1 MFESRSATTASS
13 RRPGRVPA
21 TSLAV
26 SLLALILAGCVN
38 AGITN
43 APSGPS
49 APNGSSAGGLSSA
62 SASAPIPV
70 PVASGDIAMVITIAD
85 NGKTLHLSVGQRF
98 AVSLGAGSNVTV
110 SDPNVVQRVAAPLA
124 SGVDAVFQ
132 AVAPGSTTLSGAWKP
147 ACASGAVCPLYLIYF
162 SVTVIVS

>member
-1 MFESRSATTASS
+1 MFGSRSATTVSS

-21 TSLAV
+21 TGLAV

-49 APNGSSAGGLSSA
+49 APNGTPAGLSSA
-62 SASAPIPV
+62 SASAPILV

-85 NGKTLHLSVGQRF
+85 NGKILNLAVGQRF
-98 AVSLGAGSNVTV
+98 AVSLGAGSTVTV
-110 SDPNVVQRVAAPLA
+110 SDQNVIQRVPAPLPT
-124 SGVDAVFQ
+124 GVDAVFE
-132 AVAPGSTTLSGAWKP
+132 AVAPGSTTLSSAWKP

-162 SVTVIVS
+162 SVTIIVS